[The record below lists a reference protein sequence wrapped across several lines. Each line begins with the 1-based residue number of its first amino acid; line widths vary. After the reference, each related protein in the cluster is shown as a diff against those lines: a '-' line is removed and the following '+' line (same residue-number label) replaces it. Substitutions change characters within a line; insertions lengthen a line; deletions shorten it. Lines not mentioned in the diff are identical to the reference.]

1 MSPGIWGAHE
11 LRDWKCFLNVL
22 TWKQGGPDEAVSGD
36 PQRLK
41 GPPVFF
47 YERAQGRV
55 ETDVKRLP

>member
-11 LRDWKCFLNVL
+11 LRDWQCFLNVL

-47 YERAQGRV
+47 MKEYRV
-55 ETDVKRLP
+55 E